1 MVSSIYSYHWWLPAI
16 YFFHL
21 ERVKQ
26 DLRFAQPGP
35 LLANEQYRESNH
47 MYIACCTLQP
57 QHALRACHRSTMRQ
71 VEKYILVVQ
80 NFYGSLWLYVTRII
94 FFQRYRMSTS
104 YNKRNEC
111 IVNFNFNFRE
121 IYKEWRK
128 CVV

>member
-47 MYIACCTLQP
+47 IYIACCTLQP
-57 QHALRACHRSTMRQ
+57 QHALRACHRSTLQQ

-80 NFYGSLWLYVTRII
+80 NLYGSLWLYVTRII
-94 FFQRYRMSTS
+94 FSNVIGCLLLTTNEMNALLILILILGKYT
-104 YNKRNEC
+104 RNGEN
-111 IVNFNFNFRE
+111 V
-121 IYKEWRK
+121 
-128 CVV
+128 